1 MTTFYMSHEYD
12 FDCEI
17 PPPYVNVTKGSMYK
31 TRYNLTYP
39 INVGRN
45 VAREMSQTHFL
56 FASDIELYPTRNF
69 IQKFLKMVSGNEAL
83 FTDES
88 PKVFV
93 LPIYEII
100 AEEEVP
106 ENKTQLQ
113 ALFKAKKAFL
123 FHGKICP
130 QCHSVPKQIQWMR
143 AKESSTLKVYSQTKR
158 IGKFEKWEAF
168 YIGTNAEPL
177 FDERLTWE
185 GQSNKMT
192 QVRYFILG
200 IRPEWH
206 HSSEITG

>member
-1 MTTFYMSHEYD
+1 MTTYYMTHEYD

-17 PPPYVNVTKGSMYK
+17 PPPYINVSRTTMYK
-31 TRYNLTYP
+31 TRNNLTYP

-45 VAREMSQTHFL
+45 VARESAQTHFI
-56 FASDIELYPTRNF
+56 FASDIELYPTRNLVP
-69 IQKFLKMVSGNEAL
+69 KFLKMVATNEEL

-93 LPIYEII
+93 LPIYEIVSDQ
-100 AEEEVP
+100 EVP
-106 ENKTQLQ
+106 DNKTQLQ

-130 QCHSVPKQIQWMR
+130 PCHSVPRQIQWMR
-143 AKESSTLKVYSQTKR
+143 AKEGNTLKVFSQTKR

-192 QVRYFILG
+192 QVNFSHPDY
-200 IRPEWH
+200 
-206 HSSEITG
+206 